1 MSSLLPYFVQL
12 QESKA
17 FNWKCVICLNI
28 AQSPLHLEMQ
38 WIVEHGQHL
47 DLDGVTK
54 RIKCSK
60 CLSPYDVQCLPN
72 APKFLTGDFICTF
85 LSCKQ

>member
-1 MSSLLPYFVQL
+1 MSSLLPYSVQV
-12 QESKA
+12 QESED

-38 WIVEHGQHL
+38 WTVEHGPHL
-47 DLDGVTK
+47 NLDDVTK
-54 RIKCSK
+54 WIKCSK
-60 CLSPYDVQCLPN
+60 CLSLYYVQCLPN
-72 APKFLTGDFICTF
+72 ASKIVTDNFICTF